1 LLVAAL
7 LTSLVLGTAFLVI
20 NNRSVDAS
28 SVRDG
33 LTDTQ
38 AAAEVVG
45 SAKRIV
51 KVAQLREAT
60 GGYAFVSCRN
70 ETEPPY
76 QVALD
81 MNFRLPQG
89 DSSRYLHEVAA
100 AMIADGWS
108 NAPSLDENFGY
119 KLTRNGVTSIF
130 YRNPNDAGFGNMRL
144 NGECRVS
151 ADHSHDNPVWTEV
164 TQLG

>member
-1 LLVAAL
+1 MNSTRAAHLRSPWCTGLLVAAL
-7 LTSLVLGTAFLVI
+7 LTSLALGTAFLVI

-28 SVRDG
+28 GVRDG

-38 AAAEVVG
+38 AAAEVIG

-60 GGYAFVSCRN
+60 AGYAFVSCRN

-81 MNFRLPQG
+81 MNFR
-89 DSSRYLHEVAA
+89 
-100 AMIADGWS
+100 
-108 NAPSLDENFGY
+108 
-119 KLTRNGVTSIF
+119 
-130 YRNPNDAGFGNMRL
+130 
-144 NGECRVS
+144 
-151 ADHSHDNPVWTEV
+151 
-164 TQLG
+164 